1 MQRSPRRGGH
11 RPGRC
16 EKDGDPM
23 RATLLE
29 NNRAF
34 TAMLPCAFD
43 EVGIDLAIVGTL
55 AAVQRTVRRSGP
67 DDFVI
72 VDCSLDR
79 PEDRAQCIAVV
90 RHVDLDVHIIY
101 DPAAGDLAAFRRR
114 AEQEARGDLKWLP
127 RTVGL
132 EEIVGILR
140 TVQEQVATARLQ
152 ARPPTARQERI
163 WALLAEDLSEAEVA
177 HALGISIGTVKS
189 HVDRLKHKLGVTSVA
204 ELKKAHRWMTS
215 R

>member
-1 MQRSPRRGGH
+1 
-11 RPGRC
+11 
-16 EKDGDPM
+16 M
-23 RATLLE
+23 RTTLLE
-29 NNRAF
+29 TNPTFAV
-34 TAMLPCAFD
+34 MLPCAFD
-43 EVGIDLAIVGTL
+43 EVGIDLDTVGTL
-55 AAVQRTVRRSGP
+55 AAVQRAVWHAGP

-79 PEDRAQCIAVV
+79 PEDRARCIEVV
-90 RHVDLDVHIIY
+90 RRVTLDAHIFY
-101 DPAAGDLAAFRRR
+101 DPNAHDVAAFRRR
-114 AEQEARGDLKWLP
+114 VEREARGDLKWLP

-152 ARPPTARQERI
+152 MRPPTARQERI

-177 HALGISIGTVKS
+177 HTLGISIGTVKS

-204 ELKKAHRWMTS
+204 ELKKARRWMTV

>member
-1 MQRSPRRGGH
+1 MVCGGRREGR
-11 RPGRC
+11 RPIRC
-16 EKDGDPM
+16 EKDGDLM

-29 NNRAF
+29 SNPTLA
-34 TAMLPCAFD
+34 AMLPCAFD

-55 AAVQRTVRRSGP
+55 AAMQRTVRHAGP

-72 VDCSLDR
+72 VDCSPDR
-79 PEDRAQCIAVV
+79 PEDWAQCIDVV

-101 DPAAGDLAAFRRR
+101 DPAARDLAAFRRR
-114 AEQEARGDLKWLP
+114 VEREARGDLKWLP

-140 TVQEQVATARLQ
+140 TVQKQVATARLQ
-152 ARPPTARQERI
+152 VRPPTARQERI

-189 HVDRLKHKLGVTSVA
+189 HVDRLKQKLGVTSVA
-204 ELKKAHRWMTS
+204 ELKNARHWMTS